1 MQQRWADRTDL
12 THALFR
18 NTLCFTVQESGQ
30 LMGEEGKHFHQ
41 HLLLTVEYLCFLKAQ
56 QTQHSPFQLSS
67 PDKEEV
73 VLKFR
78 QAPGSRLRLLNTE
91 ESRGPRTS
99 QKTCSKISTGKAL
112 SSLETN
118 FCLISVIVFGV
129 ILSTEVTTYT
139 GQETSEVTNCSRHCY
154 PPELFWIFSLKPSW
168 SINSEEPLN
177 SQVLVMKFRL
187 DSSLSQQRLPVHS

>member
-1 MQQRWADRTDL
+1 MPYSEI
-12 THALFR
+12 LFVLQSKSQGSWWGR
-18 NTLCFTVQESGQ
+18 KGNIFTSIYYSQWNICVFW
-30 LMGEEGKHFHQ
+30 KHS
-41 HLLLTVEYLCFLKAQ
+41 K
-56 QTQHSPFQLSS
+56 QHSPSQLPS

-99 QKTCSKISTGKAL
+99 QKTCSKISAGKDL
-112 SSLETN
+112 SSTETN

-139 GQETSEVTNCSRHCY
+139 GQETRELTNCSRHCY
-154 PPELFWIFSLKPSW
+154 PPELFWIFSLKPSG
-168 SINSEEPLN
+168 SINSEETLN

-187 DSSLSQQRLPVHS
+187 DSSLCQQRLPVHS